1 MLMTNQ
7 LNERISKLF
16 FFSNLKVRGWFVV
29 NLLTNKR
36 LLSFGLPRPRLLRG
50 LFGFILLAG
59 VVKRYFTLFGW
70 LVIFALIILITTL
83 IIL

>member
-1 MLMTNQ
+1 MLMLMTNQ
-7 LNERISKLF
+7 LNEIIK
-16 FFSNLKVRGWFVV
+16 FSFMKVRGWFVV

>member
-7 LNERISKLF
+7 LKNK
-16 FFSNLKVRGWFVV
+16 
-29 NLLTNKR
+29 NLLPFVLVEGCLVINLLSNKR

-70 LVIFALIILITTL
+70 LVIFAIIILITTL